1 MDETY
6 EKPTLK
12 SKLKHFVRE
21 CVRVIKVTKK
31 PDQDEFKSIV
41 KVSALGMAVIGI
53 IGFIINIINQL
64 FFK

>member
-1 MDETY
+1 MDETQ

-12 SKLKHFVRE
+12 SKFRHFVRE

-31 PDQDEFKSIV
+31 PDTDEFKSIV
-41 KVSALGMAVIGI
+41 KISALGMAVIGI